1 MLYSG
6 PMACPLSSVVTIIII
21 ITIIIKIKIIII
33 IIIYLIFQRS
43 TSVDIELVV

>member
-6 PMACPLSSVVTIIII
+6 TMACPSSSVVTIIII
-21 ITIIIKIKIIII
+21 IIII

-43 TSVDIELVV
+43 TGVDIELVV